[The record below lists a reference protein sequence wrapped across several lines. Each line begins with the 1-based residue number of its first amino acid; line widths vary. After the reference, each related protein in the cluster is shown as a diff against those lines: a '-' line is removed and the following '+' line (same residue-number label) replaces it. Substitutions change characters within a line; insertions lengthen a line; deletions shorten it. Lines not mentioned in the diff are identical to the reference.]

1 MINEEMLNK
10 LRERVSSMMSEYRYN
25 HTLGV
30 EKMALYLARH
40 CLPEKTMEVS
50 AAALLHDITKE
61 LPYQTQ
67 LELIKKCKPDL
78 DEDTISTSS
87 VLHSLTAPYIV
98 KRDFPDFATDEIL
111 SAIEKHT
118 LGDEEMSV
126 LDKIVFLADFIEDSR
141 SYPDS
146 LTTAKFVKSSM
157 RKGYISNNISV
168 LNRACIMEFDST
180 LSHLARLGREVNK
193 KTLLARDSLLSKM

>member
-1 MINEEMLNK
+1 MISEEMLNN

-25 HTLGV
+25 HTIGV
-30 EKMALYLARH
+30 EKMALYLARY

-61 LPYQTQ
+61 LPYQSQ
-67 LELIKKCKPDL
+67 LELVKKARLDL
-78 DEDTISTSS
+78 DEDTLSTPS
-87 VLHSLTAPYIV
+87 VLHSLTAPYVV

-118 LGDEEMSV
+118 LGDEEMSI

-146 LTTAKFVKSSM
+146 LTTAKFVRNSM
-157 RKGYISNNISV
+157 RKGYISNNLSV
-168 LNRACIMEFDST
+168 LDRACIMEFDST